1 MSIIANMKKQENGS
15 FEGKLKTA
23 TLNVHLKLQP
33 IGDLDANDNKPDFRA
48 KIGSFEAG
56 AGWNK
61 ISDNQ
66 NPYVSVQI
74 DAPEFPNPI
83 YANLVQ
89 KDDQYISSHW
99 GTACPPP
106 SWCPGRGW
114 HRIDS
119 DKGEWY
125 CT

>member
-23 TLNVHLKLQP
+23 TLNLHLKLQP
-33 IGDLDANDNKPDFRA
+33 IGDAEANDNKPDYRA

-66 NPYVSVQI
+66 NPYISVQI

-89 KDDQYISSHW
+89 KDDQYILIWS
-99 GTACPPP
+99 
-106 SWCPGRGW
+106 RQN
-114 HRIDS
+114 
-119 DKGEWY
+119 
-125 CT
+125 

>member
-1 MSIIANMKKQENGS
+1 MPSERAIRCCSGDKQQKENTMSIIANMKKQENGS

-23 TLNVHLKLQP
+23 TLNLHLKLQP
-33 IGDLDANDNKPDFRA
+33 IGDAEANDNKPDFRA

-66 NPYVSVQI
+66 NPYISVQI

-89 KDDQYISSHW
+89 KDDQYILIWS
-99 GTACPPP
+99 
-106 SWCPGRGW
+106 RQN
-114 HRIDS
+114 
-119 DKGEWY
+119 
-125 CT
+125 

>member
-23 TLNVHLKLQP
+23 TLNLHLKLQP
-33 IGDLDANDNKPDFRA
+33 IGDAEANDSKPDFRA

-66 NPYVSVQI
+66 NPYISVHI
-74 DAPEFPNPI
+74 DAPEFSNPI

-89 KDDQYISSHW
+89 KDDQYILIWS
-99 GTACPPP
+99 
-106 SWCPGRGW
+106 RQN
-114 HRIDS
+114 
-119 DKGEWY
+119 
-125 CT
+125 

>member
-23 TLNVHLKLQP
+23 TLNAYLKLQP
-33 IGDLDANDNKPDFRA
+33 IGDGDTGDNKPDFRA

-61 ISDNQ
+61 ISDNEKPQ
-66 NPYVSVQI
+66 ISVQL

-83 YANLVQ
+83 YANLVP
-89 KDDQYISSHW
+89 KDDQYLLIWS
-99 GTACPPP
+99 
-106 SWCPGRGW
+106 RQN
-114 HRIDS
+114 
-119 DKGEWY
+119 
-125 CT
+125 